1 MPESKKYWFQ
11 KKRYGWGWGLPVAWQ
26 GCFVLVIYVVLLAV
40 GAAELLSERAPAVFM
55 SYSGLVT
62 LVLIAIWVLVG
73 MIPYIFVSSEF
84 FLQKFPD
91 EYHWRLQRPPPL
103 EYPDPE
109 DTPDRRDEQLFK
121 SKEYKYLQEAGLVGD
136 PFFTIQGQ
144 KKIYTKE
151 SGVNQ
156 PMDEI

>member
-1 MPESKKYWFQ
+1 MQAPVGDIQADIAHEYDYESEDVDFQPESFKTQHFRKKG
-11 KKRYGWGWGLPVAWQ
+11 K
-26 GCFVLVIYVVLLAV
+26 LV
-40 GAAELLSERAPAVFM
+40 
-55 SYSGLVT
+55 
-62 LVLIAIWVLVG
+62 IWVLVG